1 MATVFPTLKYDDA
14 HAAIEFLTT
23 ALGFEKHAVYEDDDG
38 KVAHA
43 ELRHGDGMVMLGD
56 RRGDGDRYE
65 TGRAVVYVVVEDPD
79 ALHERAKAAGAVVRA
94 GAEQVRSRLPKSA
107 PGRRTSARPPPR
119 RLAPSLPYPAA
130 VDVR

>member
-56 RRGDGDRYE
+56 RRGESDRYE

-79 ALHERAKAAGAVVRA
+79 TLHDRAKAAGAEIVS
-94 GAEQVRSRLPKSA
+94 GLSDQDYGSRDFAAADPEGNVFSFGTYNPTA
-107 PGRRTSARPPPR
+107 PG
-119 RLAPSLPYPAA
+119 
-130 VDVR
+130 

>member
-1 MATVFPTLKYDDA
+1 MSTVFPTLKYDDA

-56 RRGDGDRYE
+56 RRDDDRYD
-65 TGRAVVYVVVEDPD
+65 TGRAVTYVVVEDPD
-79 ALHERAKAAGAVVRA
+79 ALHDRAKSAGAQIV
-94 GAEQVRSRLPKSA
+94 AELSDQDYGSRYFAVADPEGNVWSFGTYNPTA
-107 PGRRTSARPPPR
+107 P
-119 RLAPSLPYPAA
+119 PSGG
-130 VDVR
+130 